1 MNFITDNRGVSEVV
15 GAILVFGVLIALLA
29 ILQTQA
35 IPAANQQV
43 EFDHN
48 QEVQGDLIKFH
59 QTVDEVATTGEKQSV
74 GIKTGTGYP
83 SRLLFYSPPS
93 ATGQLSTTEN
103 RTVTITN
110 ASATE
115 PEVNDYMNGSNT
127 LLLPSRNLRYS
138 VNYNYLDDA
147 PTTRY
152 EYGILYNNFSDATI
166 IENPGSVI
174 DDTDINLNF
183 MAGNYSDSG
192 GLTQSVDVRAVSS
205 PARPVT
211 IEGENDDNITLELP
225 TQLSLSKWEQIVGS
239 QSTVLNVSKPT
250 NDTVRIDL
258 DGSERYTLRMSRLGL
273 EPGVEKPEPHYI
285 VPAEDGVTTVGAG
298 QNATVK
304 YEVRDKYNN
313 PVSGVDVTIEPPTGS
328 SVTKTTDGRGRV
340 SLGVTPDSRVSV
352 TAEVDSSVCS
362 AGPRCQA
369 NYLVQVS
376 SLNPNPSAGV
386 RLTDAT
392 NSEFDAP
399 LLDFTL
405 AGDQLAFTLESDENT
420 SIQRFRIN
428 HYHKDP
434 NAHSP
439 VDLSDG
445 DGGNAEVTGI
455 VIGGDYVGSGDGVDN
470 LNKIVKD
477 EQNSFVLT
485 FDEAVTSD
493 HYAVLTI
500 VYENNERSL
509 YFVSASS

>member
-1 MNFITDNRGVSEVV
+1 MNFITDNRGVSEVI

-59 QTVDEVATTGEKQSV
+59 QTADEVATSGEKQSV
-74 GIKTGTGYP
+74 RIKTGTGYP

-115 PEVNDYMNGSNT
+115 PEVNDYMTGSNLT
-127 LLLPSRNLRYS
+127 LPSRNLRYS

-183 MAGNYSDSG
+183 MAGNYSESG
-192 GLTQSVDVRAVSS
+192 GLTQSVSVRSVSS

-239 QSTVLNVSKPT
+239 QSTVVNVSKPT
-250 NDTVRIDL
+250 NDTVRIVL

-273 EPGVEKPEPHYI
+273 EPGVEKPEAHYI
-285 VPAEDGVTTVGAG
+285 VPADEGVSDVGPDG
-298 QNATVK
+298 NATVSF
-304 YEVRDKYNN
+304 EVRDKYNN
-313 PVSGVDVTIEPPTGS
+313 PVAGQEVNITLAGQSKVVNTNREGRASMSISATSTGTATGQIVGCTGS
-328 SVTKTTDGRGRV
+328 DRC
-340 SLGVTPDSRVSV
+340 
-352 TAEVDSSVCS
+352 TAEFNVNV
-362 AGPRCQA
+362 
-369 NYLVQVS
+369 
-376 SLNPNPSAGV
+376 LNTGGMINPSSGV
-386 RLTDAT
+386 RLQNAT
-392 NSEFDAP
+392 LQSSISLGNVVGGLVGEGASGSAVDMEFDVSNN
-399 LLDFTL
+399 
-405 AGDQLAFTLESDENT
+405 LEFAAVRVN
-420 SIQRFRIN
+420 FYGKN
-428 HYHKDP
+428 
-434 NAHSP
+434 
-439 VDLSDG
+439 G
-445 DGGNAEVTGI
+445 DGSPPATWAMEDNDASMN
-455 VIGGDYVGSGDGVDN
+455 GDVSGEYDSSTTLDPSDDITVAFGDGSGSRYSVSSDDYFVVSVILSNG
-470 LNKIVKD
+470 
-477 EQNSFVLT
+477 EQ
-485 FDEAVTSD
+485 A
-493 HYAVLTI
+493 I
-500 VYENNERSL
+500 
-509 YFVSASS
+509 YFVSPA